1 MNSDDTHMTTAV
13 EGAGTITGESNPKFA
28 GEDRIAV
35 TITRM
40 AEQSGTSRGFIVS
53 VAALVVALV
62 AAGLS
67 VWALMKEPS
76 DQQPQVFTGTTTD
89 DPKGSICEAFNVI
102 RNGVQIN
109 TNLQPPGGPED
120 VTGSMAVAANARLA
134 LYDGGQYL
142 LARLQPDTPTELAD
156 AVRKFANN
164 LMDIGARSTSGIPNS
179 DPGQAARLKQAD
191 EANATITNL
200 CK

>member
-1 MNSDDTHMTTAV
+1 M
-13 EGAGTITGESNPKFA
+13 
-28 GEDRIAV
+28 
-35 TITRM
+35 
-40 AEQSGTSRGFIVS
+40 VS
-53 VAALVVALV
+53 VVALVVALV
-62 AAGLS
+62 ALGLA
-67 VWALMKEPS
+67 VWTLVKGPDSNSAS
-76 DQQPQVFTGTTTD
+76 VFTGTKTD

-109 TNLQPPGGPED
+109 TNLQPPGGPD
-120 VTGSMAVAANARLA
+120 DLTGSMAVAANARVS

-142 LARLQPDTPTELAD
+142 LARLQPGTPQDLAD

-164 LMDIGARSTSGIPNS
+164 LMDIGARSTAGIPNS

-191 EANATITNL
+191 EANASITNL

>member
-1 MNSDDTHMTTAV
+1 
-13 EGAGTITGESNPKFA
+13 
-28 GEDRIAV
+28 
-35 TITRM
+35 M
-40 AEQSGTSRGFIVS
+40 AESSGSSRGFIVS
-53 VAALVVALV
+53 VLALVVALV
-62 AAGLS
+62 AVGLA
-67 VWALMKEPS
+67 VWALTKEPS
-76 DQQPQVFTGTTTD
+76 PSQSQSAQVFTGTSTD
-89 DPKGSICEAFNVI
+89 DPKGSICEAFGVV

-120 VTGSMAVAANARLA
+120 VTGSIAVAANARLA

-142 LARLQPDTPTELAD
+142 LARLQPNTPPELAD

-179 DPGQAARLKQAD
+179 EPAQAERLKEAD
-191 EANATITNL
+191 AANKTITDL

>member
-1 MNSDDTHMTTAV
+1 M
-13 EGAGTITGESNPKFA
+13 
-28 GEDRIAV
+28 
-35 TITRM
+35 
-40 AEQSGTSRGFIVS
+40 
-53 VAALVVALV
+53 
-62 AAGLS
+62 AAGLA
-67 VWALMKEPS
+67 VWALLKKPS
-76 DQQPQVFTGTTTD
+76 VSEGQVFTGTSSD
-89 DPKGSICEAFNVI
+89 DPKGSVCEAFTVV

-142 LARLQPDTPTELAD
+142 LARLQPNTPPELAD

-164 LMDIGARSTSGIPNS
+164 LMDIGARSTTGIPNS
-179 DPGQAARLKQAD
+179 DPGQAARLKEAD
-191 EANATITNL
+191 SANAKITEL

>member
-1 MNSDDTHMTTAV
+1 MNSDDTQGQ
-13 EGAGTITGESNPKFA
+13 GAAGQAWKINGESGAKFA
-28 GEDRIAV
+28 GADRFAV

-40 AEQSGTSRGFIVS
+40 SEHSESSRGFIIS

-62 AAGLS
+62 AAGLA
-67 VWALMKEPS
+67 VWALMKGPS
-76 DQQPQVFTGTTTD
+76 SEGQVFTGTATD
-89 DPKGSICEAFNVI
+89 DPKGSICESFNVI

-142 LARLQPDTPTELAD
+142 LARLQPDTPKELAD

-179 DPGQAARLKQAD
+179 DPGQAARLKEAD
-191 EANATITNL
+191 EANTKITEL

>member
-1 MNSDDTHMTTAV
+1 MA
-13 EGAGTITGESNPKFA
+13 
-28 GEDRIAV
+28 

-40 AEQSGTSRGFIVS
+40 AEHPERSRSFVVS
-53 VAALVVALV
+53 VLALVVALV
-62 AAGLS
+62 AVGLA
-67 VWALMKEPS
+67 VWALMKEPES
-76 DQQPQVFTGTTTD
+76 NSASVFTGTKTD

-120 VTGSMAVAANARLA
+120 ITGSMAVAANARVS

-142 LARLQPDTPTELAD
+142 LARLQPGTPADLAD

-179 DPGQAARLKQAD
+179 DPGQAARLKAAD
-191 EANATITNL
+191 EANASITNL

>member
-1 MNSDDTHMTTAV
+1 MS
-13 EGAGTITGESNPKFA
+13 EPTGS
-28 GEDRIAV
+28 
-35 TITRM
+35 
-40 AEQSGTSRGFIVS
+40 SRGFIVS
-53 VAALVVALV
+53 VLALVVAIV
-62 AAGLS
+62 AAGLA
-67 VWALMKEPS
+67 VWALMKGPS
-76 DQQPQVFTGTTTD
+76 NEEGQVFTGTTTD

-109 TNLQPPGGPED
+109 TNLAAPGGAED

-142 LARLQPDTPTELAD
+142 LARLQPGTPPELAD

-179 DPGQAARLKQAD
+179 DPGQAARLKEAD
-191 EANATITNL
+191 EANTKITEL

>member
-1 MNSDDTHMTTAV
+1 
-13 EGAGTITGESNPKFA
+13 
-28 GEDRIAV
+28 
-35 TITRM
+35 M
-40 AEQSGTSRGFIVS
+40 AEHSGSSRGFIVS

-62 AAGLS
+62 AAGLA
-67 VWALMKEPS
+67 VWALLSKPS
-76 DQQPQVFTGTTTD
+76 TEGQVFTGTASD
-89 DPKGSICEAFNVI
+89 DPKGSICETFNVI

-142 LARLQPDTPTELAD
+142 LARLQPDTPSELAD
-156 AVRKFANN
+156 AIRKFANN

-179 DPGQAARLKQAD
+179 DPGQAARLKEAD
-191 EANATITNL
+191 EANKSITDL

>member
-1 MNSDDTHMTTAV
+1 MSSDDTHAR
-13 EGAGTITGESNPKFA
+13 GAAGTAWKNNGESNAKFA
-28 GEDRIAV
+28 GEDRFAV
-35 TITRM
+35 TLARM
-40 AEQSGTSRGFIVS
+40 TEHSGSTGSSRGFIIS

-62 AAGLS
+62 AAGLA
-67 VWALMKEPS
+67 VWALLSKPS
-76 DQQPQVFTGTTTD
+76 TEGQVFTGTASD
-89 DPKGSICEAFNVI
+89 DPKGSICESFNVI

-142 LARLQPDTPTELAD
+142 LARLQPDTPPELAD
-156 AVRKFANN
+156 AIRKFANN

-179 DPGQAARLKQAD
+179 DPGQAARLKEAD
-191 EANATITNL
+191 E
-200 CK
+200 

>member
-1 MNSDDTHMTTAV
+1 MDPDDTHVMGTA
-13 EGAGTITGESNPKFA
+13 GPGWPTDG
-28 GEDRIAV
+28 V
-35 TITRM
+35 TIARM
-40 AEQSGTSRGFIVS
+40 AEHSGSSRGTIVS

-62 AAGLS
+62 AAGLA
-67 VWALMKEPS
+67 VWALMKEPKS
-76 DQQPQVFTGTTTD
+76 QEQVFTGTASD
-89 DPKGSICEAFNVI
+89 DPKGSICESFNII

-142 LARLQPDTPTELAD
+142 LARLQPNTPADLAD

-179 DPGQAARLKQAD
+179 DPGQAARLKEAD
-191 EANATITNL
+191 EANAKITEL

>member
-1 MNSDDTHMTTAV
+1 MS
-13 EGAGTITGESNPKFA
+13 EPTGS
-28 GEDRIAV
+28 
-35 TITRM
+35 
-40 AEQSGTSRGFIVS
+40 SRGFIIS

-62 AAGLS
+62 AAGLA
-67 VWALMKEPS
+67 VWALLKE
-76 DQQPQVFTGTTTD
+76 
-89 DPKGSICEAFNVI
+89 

-109 TNLQPPGGPED
+109 TNLQPPGGQED
-120 VTGSMAVAANARLA
+120 ITGSMAVAANARLA

-142 LARLQPDTPTELAD
+142 LARLQPGTPPELAD

-179 DPGQAARLKQAD
+179 DPGQAARLKEAD
-191 EANATITNL
+191 EANAKITEL

>member
-1 MNSDDTHMTTAV
+1 VPAT
-13 EGAGTITGESNPKFA
+13 EGEDKTDGESRAKFA
-28 GEDRIAV
+28 GVTPAV
-35 TITRM
+35 ATITRM
-40 AEQSGTSRGFIVS
+40 AEHSESSRGFIVS
-53 VAALVVALV
+53 VLALVVALV
-62 AAGLS
+62 AVGLA
-67 VWALMKEPS
+67 VWALMKGPANPES
-76 DQQPQVFTGTTTD
+76 ASVFTGTTTD
-89 DPKGSICEAFNVI
+89 DPKGSICEALNVI

-120 VTGSMAVAANARLA
+120 VTGSMAVAANARLS

-142 LARLQPDTPTELAD
+142 LARLEPGTPPELAD

-179 DPGQAARLKQAD
+179 DPGQAARLKAAD
-191 EANATITNL
+191 EANASVTNL

>member
-1 MNSDDTHMTTAV
+1 MNPDDTQVIGAAAQAV
-13 EGAGTITGESNPKFA
+13 TNNGESGGKFA
-28 GEDRIAV
+28 GNDRNAV
-35 TITRM
+35 TIARM
-40 AEQSGTSRGFIVS
+40 AESGSSRGFIVS

-62 AAGLS
+62 AAGLA
-67 VWALMKEPS
+67 VWALMKEP
-76 DQQPQVFTGTTTD
+76 PKGEVFTGTASD
-89 DPKGSICEAFNVI
+89 DPKGSICESFNVI

-109 TNLQPPGGPED
+109 TNLAPPGGPED

-142 LARLQPDTPTELAD
+142 LARLQPDTPPELAD

-164 LMDIGARSTSGIPNS
+164 LMDIGARSTAGIPNS
-179 DPGQAARLKQAD
+179 DPSQAARLKEAD
-191 EANATITNL
+191 EANAKITEL

>member
-1 MNSDDTHMTTAV
+1 
-13 EGAGTITGESNPKFA
+13 
-28 GEDRIAV
+28 
-35 TITRM
+35 M
-40 AEQSGTSRGFIVS
+40 AEHSESSRGFIVS
-53 VAALVVALV
+53 VIALVVALV
-62 AAGLS
+62 AVGLA
-67 VWALMKEPS
+67 VWAVMKGPS
-76 DQQPQVFTGTTTD
+76 DSESASVFTGTTTG

-120 VTGSMAVAANARLA
+120 VTGSMAVAANARLS

-142 LARLQPDTPTELAD
+142 LARLEPRTPPELAD

-179 DPGQAARLKQAD
+179 DPGQAARLKAAD
-191 EANATITNL
+191 EANASITNL

>member
-1 MNSDDTHMTTAV
+1 
-13 EGAGTITGESNPKFA
+13 
-28 GEDRIAV
+28 
-35 TITRM
+35 M
-40 AEQSGTSRGFIVS
+40 AEHSESSRGFIVS
-53 VAALVVALV
+53 VLALVVALV
-62 AAGLS
+62 AVGLA
-67 VWALMKEPS
+67 VWALTKGPS
-76 DQQPQVFTGTTTD
+76 ESKSASVFTGTTTD
-89 DPKGSICEAFNVI
+89 NPKGSICEAFNVI

-120 VTGSMAVAANARLA
+120 VTGSMAVAANARLS

-142 LARLQPDTPTELAD
+142 LARLEPGTPPELAD

-179 DPGQAARLKQAD
+179 DPGQAARLKAAD
-191 EANATITNL
+191 EANASITNL

>member
-1 MNSDDTHMTTAV
+1 
-13 EGAGTITGESNPKFA
+13 
-28 GEDRIAV
+28 
-35 TITRM
+35 M
-40 AEQSGTSRGFIVS
+40 AEHTGSSRAFIVS

-62 AAGLS
+62 AAGLA
-67 VWALMKEPS
+67 VWALMSKPS
-76 DQQPQVFTGTTTD
+76 TEGQVFTGTETD
-89 DPKGSICEAFNVI
+89 DPKASICEAFTVI

-142 LARLQPDTPTELAD
+142 LARLQPDTPPELAEQI
-156 AVRKFANN
+156 RKFANN
-164 LMDIGARSTSGIPNS
+164 LMDIGARSTSGIPNT
-179 DPGQAARLKQAD
+179 DPGQAARLKEAD
-191 EANATITNL
+191 EANAKITEL

>member
-1 MNSDDTHMTTAV
+1 MS
-13 EGAGTITGESNPKFA
+13 EPTGS
-28 GEDRIAV
+28 
-35 TITRM
+35 
-40 AEQSGTSRGFIVS
+40 SRGFIVS
-53 VAALVVALV
+53 VLALVVALV
-62 AAGLS
+62 AVGLA

-76 DQQPQVFTGTTTD
+76 KEGQVFTGTSTD

-109 TNLQPPGGPED
+109 TNLQPPGGPDD
-120 VTGSMAVAANARLA
+120 VTGSMAVAANARVS

-142 LARLQPDTPTELAD
+142 LARLQPDTPTDLAD

-164 LMDIGARSTSGIPNS
+164 LMDIGARATSGIPNS
-179 DPGQAARLKQAD
+179 EPAQAARLKEAD
-191 EANATITNL
+191 TANATITNL

>member
-1 MNSDDTHMTTAV
+1 VAL
-13 EGAGTITGESNPKFA
+13 
-28 GEDRIAV
+28 IAV
-35 TITRM
+35 
-40 AEQSGTSRGFIVS
+40 GL
-53 VAALVVALV
+53 AA
-62 AAGLS
+62 
-67 VWALMKEPS
+67 WALMKEPS
-76 DQQPQVFTGTTTD
+76 QEGQVFTGTASD
-89 DPKGSICEAFNVI
+89 DPKGSICESFNVI

-142 LARLQPDTPTELAD
+142 LARLQPGTPAELAD
-156 AVRKFANN
+156 EVRKFANN

-179 DPGQAARLKQAD
+179 DPGQAARLKEAD
-191 EANATITNL
+191 EANAKITEL

>member
-1 MNSDDTHMTTAV
+1 M
-13 EGAGTITGESNPKFA
+13 FA
-28 GEDRIAV
+28 GEDRYAATV
-35 TITRM
+35 ARM
-40 AEQSGTSRGFIVS
+40 AEHSGSSRGFIVS

-62 AAGLS
+62 AAGLA

-76 DQQPQVFTGTTTD
+76 KEGVFTGTATD
-89 DPKGSICEAFNVI
+89 DPKGSICESFNVI

-142 LARLQPDTPTELAD
+142 LARLQPDTPPDLAD
-156 AVRKFANN
+156 AIRKFANN

-179 DPGQAARLKQAD
+179 DPGQAARLKEAD
-191 EANATITNL
+191 EANKTITDL

>member
-1 MNSDDTHMTTAV
+1 MSEH
-13 EGAGTITGESNPKFA
+13 
-28 GEDRIAV
+28 
-35 TITRM
+35 
-40 AEQSGTSRGFIVS
+40 SGSSRGFQVS
-53 VAALVVALV
+53 VLALVVALV
-62 AAGLS
+62 AVGLAI
-67 VWALMKEPS
+67 WALLKGPS
-76 DQQPQVFTGTTTD
+76 ESESASVFTGTKTD

-109 TNLQPPGGPED
+109 TNLQPPGGPQD
-120 VTGSMAVAANARLA
+120 VTGSMAVAANARVS

-142 LARLQPDTPTELAD
+142 LARLQPDTPTDLAD

-179 DPGQAARLKQAD
+179 DPGQTARLKEAD
-191 EANATITNL
+191 DANKSLNDL

>member
-1 MNSDDTHMTTAV
+1 MTGDDTHTPRTLEA
-13 EGAGTITGESNPKFA
+13 ARTNNGESNATFA
-28 GEDRIAV
+28 GDYLVAV
-35 TITRM
+35 TIARM
-40 AEQSGTSRGFIVS
+40 AEHSGSSRGFIVS

-62 AAGLS
+62 AAGLA
-67 VWALMKEPS
+67 VWALLSKPS
-76 DQQPQVFTGTTTD
+76 TEGQVFTGTAGD
-89 DPKGSICEAFNVI
+89 DPKGSICESFNVI

-142 LARLQPDTPTELAD
+142 LARLQPDTPPELAD
-156 AVRKFANN
+156 PIRKFANN
-164 LMDIGARSTSGIPNS
+164 LMDIGARSTAGIPNS
-179 DPGQAARLKQAD
+179 DPGQAARLKEAD
-191 EANATITNL
+191 EANTTITDL